1 MRQKSVFVNIVTWN
15 GMKYL
20 PEAFASLERQTFK
33 NFTVTVIDNGSIDGT
48 VDYVRNNFPHFQ
60 MLRNVKN
67 LGFARAHNQGIE
79 MVRNVFYRRDEG
91 DASGCFILLMN
102 QDIILEP
109 NCLEILV
116 NKIEEKEEVGVIG
129 PKLLRAFWD
138 LETMGRTS
146 EVICSKIIDS
156 TGLVLKKTKQCVDR
170 GSGEL
175 EGDKHNIGDYVFGIS
190 GALPMF
196 RLKALED
203 ARAEIRNPKSEIRN
217 KFKIQNSKFQTT
229 PTFSPCFAPSE
240 IGGVSARGGSAF
252 GGRGGGEYFDEDFF
266 TYKEDIDLCWRL
278 KNIGWKAYY
287 EPTAVAYHFRG
298 AKGTET
304 FSLFRILKERRKKSK
319 LVNFWSTRNHLLA
332 LVKNLSFKEFFRDA
346 WAIIPYELIKFI
358 YILFFET
365 DNLRAYGDFLK
376 LLPRAIKKRFR

>member
-1 MRQKSVFVNIVTWN
+1 
-15 GMKYL
+15 MKYL
-20 PEAFASLERQTFK
+20 PEAIASLERQTFK
-33 NFTVTVIDNGSIDGT
+33 DFTVTVIDNGSVDGT
-48 VDYVRNNFPHFQ
+48 VDYVRNNFPYFG

-79 MVRNVFYRRDEG
+79 MVRNAFYKRGESD
-91 DASGCFILLMN
+91 SLNCFILLMN

-109 NCLEILV
+109 NCLENLV
-116 NKIEEKEEVGVIG
+116 KSLAEKENAGVIG

-138 LETMGRTS
+138 LETLGRTS
-146 EVICSKIIDS
+146 EVIFSKIIDS

-175 EGDKHNIGDYVFGIS
+175 EGDKHDVGGYVFGIS

-203 ARAEIRNPKSEIRN
+203 AKISRVSNSYIRKEFVISRETSEASG
-217 KFKIQNSKFQTT
+217 Q
-229 PTFSPCFAPSE
+229 
-240 IGGVSARGGSAF
+240 
-252 GGRGGGEYFDEDFF
+252 YFDEDYFC
-266 TYKEDIDLCWRL
+266 YKEDVDLCWRL

-287 EPTAVAYHFRG
+287 EPQAMAHHFRG

-304 FSLFRILKERRKKSK
+304 FSLFRIFKERRKKSM
-319 LVNFWSTRNHLLA
+319 LVNFWSTRNHLLT
-332 LVKNLSFKEFFRDA
+332 LVKNLSFKEFLRDS
-346 WAIIPYELIKFI
+346 WAIIPYEAAKFI

-365 DNLRAYGDFLK
+365 DNLKAYGEFIK
-376 LLPRAIKKRFR
+376 LLPKAISKRRVTKRAS